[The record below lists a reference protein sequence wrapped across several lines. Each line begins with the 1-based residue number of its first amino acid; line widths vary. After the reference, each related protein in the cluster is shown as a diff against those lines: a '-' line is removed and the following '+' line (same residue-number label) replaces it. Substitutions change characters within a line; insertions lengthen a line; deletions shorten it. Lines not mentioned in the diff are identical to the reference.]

1 MLDNANVRGKSTVK
15 LSISVS
21 ALMIKRESARSFHHE
36 SKVTNADASASV
48 FYRSDLK
55 NRNLMNHIKRNA
67 NKYLLTRFSHSII
80 TFIINNNMESRL
92 LAAWA
97 TGHVR

>member
-1 MLDNANVRGKSTVK
+1 MLDNANVKGKSTVK
-15 LSISVS
+15 LSIS

-36 SKVTNADASASV
+36 SKVTNADASSASV

-55 NRNLMNHIKRNA
+55 NRNLMNHIKRNG

-80 TFIINNNMESRL
+80 TFIINNNTESSL
-92 LAAWA
+92 LGNWA
-97 TGHVR
+97 CPVKVQ

>member
-1 MLDNANVRGKSTVK
+1 MLDNAESCYKEILQLHFSF
-15 LSISVS
+15 S
-21 ALMIKRESARSFHHE
+21 ALMIRRERARSFHHE

-48 FYRSDLK
+48 FYWSDLK

-80 TFIINNNMESRL
+80 IFIINNTGIHSPCRVY
-92 LAAWA
+92 LAQ
-97 TGHVR
+97 VR

>member
-1 MLDNANVRGKSTVK
+1 MLDNAESCYKEILHLHFSF
-15 LSISVS
+15 S
-21 ALMIKRESARSFHHE
+21 ALMIRRERARSFHHE

-48 FYRSDLK
+48 FYWSDLK

-80 TFIINNNMESRL
+80 IFIINNNP
-92 LAAWA
+92 AP
-97 TGHVR
+97 GHVC